1 MIIKDDI
8 KLDFKDVLLEP
19 KISSLSSRKQV
30 SLVTQHLTLHAKQ
43 TIRGVPIISANMSSV
58 STFEMARALA
68 SNDMFCAL
76 HKHYSLQELYD
87 FYTSQE
93 DDELDRH
100 VFYTLGMSESDIAK
114 FNDFCATYGVPKLI
128 CIDVANGY
136 MKSFHEFVSR
146 VRTRARGSIIMAG
159 NVVTPEG
166 ATALLDYGADIVKV
180 GIGSSA
186 VCRTRTVAGVGIPQ
200 FSAILET
207 IDAVNKMGG
216 LLCSDGGCN
225 VPSDFSKAFAAGAHF
240 VMSGTMFAGH
250 DECGGH
256 LVDGKMEFYGMS
268 SETAMENFHGGMA
281 KYRASEGIRT
291 LVEYKGSVSN
301 TVEKIQGGLRSTGT
315 YINAKNLS
323 EFNKNAT
330 FIRAN
335 RTHNTLF
342 GD

>member
-30 SLVTQHLTLHAKQ
+30 SLVTQQLTLHAKK
-43 TIRGVPIISANMSSV
+43 TIRGVPVISANMSSV
-58 STFEMARALA
+58 STFSMAEALL
-68 SNDMFCAL
+68 NHDMFCAL
-76 HKHYSLQELYD
+76 HKHYNVEDLVT
-87 FYTSQE
+87 FFKSQE
-93 DDELDRH
+93 EDELDTH
-100 VFYTLGMSESDIAK
+100 VFYTLGMSDHDLSK
-114 FNDFCATYGVPKLI
+114 FQDFQRLYGTPYLI

-136 MKSFHEFVSR
+136 MTEFHKFIAKI
-146 VRTRARGSIIMAG
+146 RTLARGSIIMAG

-166 ATALLDYGADIVKV
+166 AKALLNYGADIVKV

-200 FSAILET
+200 FSAIIET
-207 IDAVNKMGG
+207 IDAVNGMGG

-256 LVDGKMEFYGMS
+256 IINGKMEFYGMS
-268 SETAMENFHGGMA
+268 SETAMDNFHGGMA

-291 LVEYKGSVSN
+291 LVDYKGSVSN
-301 TVEKIQGGLRSTGT
+301 TIEKITGGLRSTGT
-315 YINAKNLS
+315 YINAKSLS

-330 FIRAN
+330 FIKAN